1 MRSSKKAHSLYLT
14 VRCAISARGIIG
26 PYFFENSEGIRETER
41 QTNYQHMIENY
52 FVPKLKELV
61 GSDFESQIF
70 MQDGA
75 SPHSQ
80 NHFRTPEEVF
90 WHKNLKLQI

>member
-1 MRSSKKAHSLYLT
+1 
-14 VRCAISARGIIG
+14 
-26 PYFFENSEGIRETER
+26 
-41 QTNYQHMIENY
+41 MIENY